1 MSVSP
6 DSRTKG
12 PEKDTSAVAE
22 DEAKVASEI
31 FCKITVTEAE
41 LSVILEYTTT
51 VPVWLLYMFMFFTS
65 ATVAAGQVYAVT
77 SPVAPTR
84 VTMFLYAEAIS
95 P

>member
-12 PEKDTSAVAE
+12 PVNDTSAVAE
-22 DEAKVASEI
+22 EEAKVSI
-31 FCKITVTEAE
+31 VTFCKITVTEAE

-51 VPVWLLYMFMFFTS
+51 APVWLLYMFMFFTS

-77 SPVAPTR
+77 SPVAPTT
-84 VTMFLYAEAIS
+84 VTMFLYADAIS